1 MSTFRKVVKKMF
13 AELSNRDKIK
23 LQFKSNLRMI
33 NKIRQKNNRQ
43 QVRVVYR
50 RWGEREANKT
60 IQVQYQEYQL
70 KVLTMNKD
78 MYYWQL
84 AKKRHEITTPNS

>member
-1 MSTFRKVVKKMF
+1 MCIFDLKKLISIYTIKSMSMFRKVVKKMF

-43 QVRVVYR
+43 QVR
-50 RWGEREANKT
+50 
-60 IQVQYQEYQL
+60 I
-70 KVLTMNKD
+70 VLTRN
-78 MYYWQL
+78 L
-84 AKKRHEITTPNS
+84 RRPGSRI